1 LVPPFATT
9 ASISTLAGE
18 PVACQNEDDGMFLFG
33 NLLGAIATI
42 LNYALWFYMWIIIAR
57 AVISWVSPDPY
68 NPIVQF
74 LYRATEPVLEPIR
87 RRLPGGGFG
96 IDFSPLIVIFAIYFL
111 QIFLVSSLRDMA
123 FRLR

>member
-1 LVPPFATT
+1 V
-9 ASISTLAGE
+9 STLKE
-18 PVACQNEDDGMFLFG
+18 EDGMFVFG
-33 NLLGAIATI
+33 NFFGAIAFV
-42 LNYALWFYMWIIIAR
+42 LHYALQLYMWIIIAR

-96 IDFSPLIVIFAIYFL
+96 IDFSPLIAIFAIFFL
-111 QIFLVSSLRDMA
+111 DRFLVMSLQEIA
-123 FRLR
+123 GNLR